1 MKIQKKD
8 RYELSGEIQAV
19 LKIVVHSE
27 DIEDHSRRSA
37 DCPTR
42 NNMSID
48 PIHAFDSIKK
58 FNRVIHI

>member
-8 RYELSGEIQAV
+8 RCELSGEIQAV

-42 NNMSID
+42 NMSID